1 MLHTTSWWPGV
12 LTFID
17 PATDT
22 TDTPVSTPSASTS
35 TTSEPSQ
42 PETTTE
48 PSVTTNPPCSYDTSE
63 VLGIYR
69 ITLWIIVLSLTI
81 LTTSLTSGFL
91 WTSSQWYCQ
100 NYWLHV
106 YI

>member
-1 MLHTTSWWPGV
+1 M
-12 LTFID
+12 
-17 PATDT
+17 DT

-48 PSVTTNPPCSYDTSE
+48 PSVATNPPCSHDTSG

-69 ITLWIIVLSLTI
+69 ITLWIIVLVVTI

-91 WTSSQWYCQ
+91 
-100 NYWLHV
+100 
-106 YI
+106 